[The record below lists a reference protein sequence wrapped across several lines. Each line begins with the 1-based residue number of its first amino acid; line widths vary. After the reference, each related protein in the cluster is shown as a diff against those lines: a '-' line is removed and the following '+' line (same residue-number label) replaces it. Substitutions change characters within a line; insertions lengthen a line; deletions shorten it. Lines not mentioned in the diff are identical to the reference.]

1 MFGEIL
7 LILMVLA
14 LFAVG
19 FLGIFLP
26 ILPGVALAWLGLFI
40 YAVTQ
45 NFEPISLTTVLVFL
59 GLTLFTWITD
69 FLAPMIGA
77 KRYHASRYGVIGSSL
92 GLLVGVLMLGPIGII
107 AGPFL
112 GAIAGE
118 LAAGRKSQEA
128 IQSAIG
134 TFIGFLAGSLV
145 KLVVVLV
152 MFGFFIASLF

>member
-1 MFGEIL
+1 MLGEIL
-7 LILMVLA
+7 LVLVVLA
-14 LFAVG
+14 LFAIG

-26 ILPGVALAWLGLFI
+26 IVPGVALAWLGFFI
-40 YAVTQ
+40 YAIVQDFQT
-45 NFEPISLTTVLVFL
+45 ISLTTVLVFL

-77 KRYHASRYGVIGSSL
+77 KKYHASRYGVIGSSL
-92 GLLVGVLMLGPIGII
+92 GLLIGVLILGPIGII

-128 IQSAIG
+128 LHSAIG

-145 KLVVVLV
+145 KLIVVMV

>member
-1 MFGEIL
+1 
-7 LILMVLA
+7 MVLA